1 MDKGKFLGRLLGAI
15 FVMLLFPST
24 AGAQF
29 NEATQTVRGQVRDIA
44 SDEPMI
50 GVTITIEDDGK
61 YQSAGKAIGTVTDTE
76 GNFVMMNV
84 PVGRHSIR
92 ATYVGYEPVLMKEQ
106 L

>member
-1 MDKGKFLGRLLGAI
+1 MMNKSILGAV

-50 GVTITIEDDGK
+50 GVTITIEK
-61 YQSAGKAIGTVTDTE
+61 
-76 GNFVMMNV
+76 
-84 PVGRHSIR
+84 
-92 ATYVGYEPVLMKEQ
+92 
-106 L
+106 